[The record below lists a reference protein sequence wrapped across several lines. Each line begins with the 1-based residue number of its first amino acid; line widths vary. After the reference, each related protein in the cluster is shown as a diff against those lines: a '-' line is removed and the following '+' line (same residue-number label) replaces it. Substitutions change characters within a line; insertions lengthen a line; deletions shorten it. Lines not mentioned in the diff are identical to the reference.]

1 MKLLFDEHISFRTVR
16 ALRDQF
22 PAARHVKFFNLEESN
37 DTLIWSFAKKEG
49 YAIVT
54 KDDDFRELSMAYGH
68 PPKVIWIKTGNIRKS
83 GLEDFMRSKAEV
95 MRDFVESAKEAL
107 LVLR

>member
-16 ALRDQF
+16 VLHDLF
-22 PAARHVKFFNLEESN
+22 PDARHLNFFNLEEAT
-37 DTLIWSFAKKEG
+37 DLEIWAFAKKNG

-54 KDDDFRELSMAYGH
+54 KDDDFRELSMAFGH
-68 PPKVIWIKTGNIRKS
+68 PPKVIWIKAGNVRKS
-83 GLEDFMRSKAEV
+83 GLEDFLREKAV
-95 MRDFVESAKEAL
+95 VIRNFVETEEGSL

>member
-16 ALRDQF
+16 GIRDLF
-22 PAARHVKFFNLEESN
+22 PDARHLKFFDLEEAP
-37 DTLIWSFAKKEG
+37 DLEIWSFAKKNG

-54 KDDDFRELSMAYGH
+54 KDDDFRELSMAFGH
-68 PPKVIWIKTGNIRKS
+68 PPKVIWIKAGNIKKS
-83 GLEDFMRSKAEV
+83 SFENFLRDKAV
-95 MRDFVESAKEAL
+95 VIRDFTEAETGSL

>member
-16 ALRDQF
+16 ALHDIF
-22 PAARHVKFFNLEESN
+22 AEARHLKFFNLEEATDSS
-37 DTLIWSFAKKEG
+37 IWDHAKKQG

-54 KDDDFRELSMAYGH
+54 KDDDFRELSMTYGQ
-68 PPKVIWIKTGNIRKS
+68 PPKVIWIKAGNISKS
-83 GLEDFMRSKAEV
+83 DFENFIRLKEPIIRSF
-95 MRDFVESAKEAL
+95 MQSAKEAL